1 MENELKKQIEII
13 KKFIDNDILVLEI
26 HDAIAKKNEA
36 VRKQDYELAANLR
49 QQELDLISKLPK
61 LSTLKKLRS
70 KL

>member
-1 MENELKKQIEII
+1 MEKELKKQIEII
-13 KKFIDNDILVLEI
+13 KKFIDNDILWLEI
-26 HDAIAKKNEA
+26 HDTIAKKNQA